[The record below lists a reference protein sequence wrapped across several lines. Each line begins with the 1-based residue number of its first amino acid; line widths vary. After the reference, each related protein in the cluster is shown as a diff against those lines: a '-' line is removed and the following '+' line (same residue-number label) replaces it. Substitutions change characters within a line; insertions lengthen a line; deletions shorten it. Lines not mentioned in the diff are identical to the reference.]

1 LAAWGD
7 VGESFDRRAAQMT
20 SRAARAT
27 SAMEKEPT
35 SARKAAAWRLAIEEL
50 RRSRLVVSE
59 VGLSDGEAQG
69 GEG

>member
-1 LAAWGD
+1 
-7 VGESFDRRAAQMT
+7 
-20 SRAARAT
+20 
-27 SAMEKEPT
+27 MEKEPT

-59 VGLSDGEAQG
+59 MGLSDSEAQG